1 MDTLHLIS
9 VQETATATLHASGAQ
24 LNICIKGQSFFT
36 GGEAF
41 KKAIEVAHCIT
52 ELKQCGL
59 SEDDIQLLNVS
70 TEVESGM
77 LSKSSKANYH
87 LLVNCEAIELLGC
100 ILSAI
105 ASQKN
110 AKMTAILWKYSNLD
124 EIKTNLLQLAVAN
137 TKNVA
142 QSIAN
147 SLAVTLIGVHK
158 LSYKVS
164 GLDTEMRIPEESND
178 FMDTM
183 TMRRSRSEALD
194 NLNFAHT
201 AKAVLTVT
209 ADFMVDTFN
218 QSSN

>member
-9 VQETATATLHASGAQ
+9 VQETATTTLYASGAK
-24 LNICIKGQSFFT
+24 LNVCIKGQSFFT

-41 KKAIEVAHCIT
+41 KKAIEVAHCVA

-77 LSKSSKANYH
+77 LVKSSKANYH
-87 LLVNCEAIELLGC
+87 LLVNCESIELLGR

-105 ASQKN
+105 TSQKN
-110 AKMTAILWKYSNLD
+110 AQMTTIAWQYSDLEQTKHD
-124 EIKTNLLQLAVAN
+124 LLQRAVVK

-142 QSIAN
+142 QSIAD
-147 SLAVTLIGVHK
+147 SLAVRLVGVHQ
-158 LSYKVS
+158 LSYKVM
-164 GLDTEMRIPEESND
+164 GLDTEMQIRESND

-183 TMRRSRSEALD
+183 MRSKARTEALD
-194 NLNFAHT
+194 NLNLSHT
-201 AKAVLTVT
+201 SKVVLTVT
-209 ADFMVDTFN
+209 AEFMVDTFI
-218 QSSN
+218 

>member
-1 MDTLHLIS
+1 MDTLHLIN
-9 VQETATATLHASGAQ
+9 VQETATTTIYASGAK
-24 LNICIKGQSFFT
+24 LNVCIKGQSFFT

-41 KKAIEVAHCIT
+41 KKAIEVANCIT
-52 ELKQCGL
+52 KLKQCGL
-59 SEDDIQLLNVS
+59 SENDIQLLNVS

-87 LLVNCEAIELLGC
+87 LLVNCESIDLLGC

-105 ASQKN
+105 SSQKN
-110 AKMTAILWKYSNLD
+110 VKMTAIVWKYSNLEQTKD
-124 EIKTNLLQLAVAN
+124 NLLQRAVVK

-142 QSIAN
+142 QSIAD
-147 SLAVTLIGVHK
+147 SLAVTLVGVHK

-164 GLDTEMRIPEESND
+164 GLDTEMRIPEESTD
-178 FMDTM
+178 FMEQM
-183 TMRRSRSEALD
+183 VMRRSRSEALD
-194 NLNFAHT
+194 NLNFSHT

-209 ADFMVDTFN
+209 AEFMVDTFN